1 MKSLRTSLIAATA
14 LLTINC
20 GAASYRI
27 TSPSGAIAAEIIND
41 GTLAWTV
48 SHDGREVLSKSP
60 ISMTLT
66 DGTVWG
72 AGAKVSKV
80 EKNSV
85 SNTIATPF
93 SQCSSMA
100 DHYNGITLK
109 MKGGWSVEF
118 RAYDDGVAYRF
129 VSSRRKPF
137 GITSEQVE
145 FNFPDDFT
153 VTVPYVRSGSDEDM
167 QSQFFN
173 SFENRYTVT
182 PLSGLNPRRLAFL
195 PLAVDAGDGLTL
207 VITETDLRDYPGLY
221 LYNPDGAMSLKG
233 KQAPYPAKTEDG
245 GYNNIQSVVI
255 ETAPYIADV
264 NATRTFPWR
273 VIAMGKDAE
282 IASTNLSYLLAEP
295 SRISDTSW
303 IKPGKVA
310 WDWWNSWNLTGVDFE
325 AGINTATYKHYIDFA
340 ADNGIEYVI
349 LDDGWA
355 AGKGEDLFIINPDI
369 DLEEIIS
376 YAKGK
381 DVGIILWTGYRA
393 LERDLE
399 RVCRH
404 YSEMGVKGFKVDFE
418 DRDDQLMVAFNHR
431 AAEVAARHH
440 LVLDLHGS
448 YKPAGINRTWPN
460 VLNVEG
466 VNGLENV
473 KWSDLDTFDI
483 IQYDVTMPYLRQIA
497 GPVDYTQGSMV
508 NAARPHFRPVYGQP
522 MSPGTRSHQLA
533 LYMVLYSP
541 LNMLCDSPSNYRREQ
556 ECTDFISSVPTVWD
570 ETVVLDGKIGEY
582 IVTARRK
589 DNEWYIGGVTNWTPR
604 ELEIDFTPLKLG
616 GDRKMEIFT
625 DGVNAHR
632 NGNDYR
638 KETIFL
644 KNGGSLTVKL
654 APGGGFAAHIF

>member
-310 WDWWNSWNLTGVDFE
+310 WDWWNSCNLTGVDFE
-325 AGINTATYKHYIDFA
+325 AGINTATYKYYIDFA

>member
-207 VITETDLRDYPGLY
+207 AITETDLRDYPGLY

-233 KQAPYPAKTEDG
+233 RQAPYPAKTEDG

>member
-20 GAASYRI
+20 SAASYRI

-207 VITETDLRDYPGLY
+207 AITETDLRDYPGLY

-233 KQAPYPAKTEDG
+233 RQAPYPAKTEDG

>member
-233 KQAPYPAKTEDG
+233 RQAPYPAKTEDG

-310 WDWWNSWNLTGVDFE
+310 WDWWNSCNLTGVDFE

-508 NAARPHFRPVYGQP
+508 NAARPHFRPVNGQP

>member
-381 DVGIILWTGYRA
+381 DVGIIL
-393 LERDLE
+393 
-399 RVCRH
+399 
-404 YSEMGVKGFKVDFE
+404 
-418 DRDDQLMVAFNHR
+418 
-431 AAEVAARHH
+431 
-440 LVLDLHGS
+440 
-448 YKPAGINRTWPN
+448 
-460 VLNVEG
+460 
-466 VNGLENV
+466 
-473 KWSDLDTFDI
+473 
-483 IQYDVTMPYLRQIA
+483 
-497 GPVDYTQGSMV
+497 
-508 NAARPHFRPVYGQP
+508 
-522 MSPGTRSHQLA
+522 
-533 LYMVLYSP
+533 
-541 LNMLCDSPSNYRREQ
+541 
-556 ECTDFISSVPTVWD
+556 
-570 ETVVLDGKIGEY
+570 
-582 IVTARRK
+582 
-589 DNEWYIGGVTNWTPR
+589 
-604 ELEIDFTPLKLG
+604 
-616 GDRKMEIFT
+616 
-625 DGVNAHR
+625 
-632 NGNDYR
+632 
-638 KETIFL
+638 
-644 KNGGSLTVKL
+644 
-654 APGGGFAAHIF
+654 